1 MHPASPPLRRRRLL
15 AALAAA
21 ALPGRHAA
29 AADERAA
36 PAAAAAS
43 AVATATGDAD
53 RAAAASAL
61 APTPTPAPGRIP
73 GFVARGPLRWLQLG
87 DVGGLAAFDAVA
99 SVAAASAAGLWLLDT
114 GAEATVVHAALAAQ
128 LGLRQRG
135 TRRVRGPGGRLDN
148 VPAVEP
154 PLLQVSGAGVPLHD
168 AAVLDLSAHAA
179 AAGEPVLGIVGWPTL
194 GTAPWQLD
202 LGALRWD
209 AGTWTP
215 PPAGVATV
223 ATLPLSPEHTLP
235 VVSARW
241 GDRAPMPL
249 LLDTGFAGGLMLWG
263 DAAQALGAA
272 AGSGARIDVA
282 GIGGRT
288 TVSAVLLA
296 RLRVG
301 AAEWHDVPVLL
312 LPGSPLREVAS
323 LRGVVGAI
331 GMALFADAV
340 LGHDPDSSARRAW
353 TTAGTGAA
361 PLPGGFGLDLAA
373 AGGRLV
379 VQQVLA
385 GGPAAAAGVRA
396 GDLLLALDGTP
407 LPQPTPPAAWGRL
420 RGVAEAVFGW
430 QRGDAPRTT
439 RLRRERF
446 FAPVS

>member
-1 MHPASPPLRRRRLL
+1 MRLAGPPLCRRRLL

-21 ALPGRHAA
+21 ALPGRNAA
-29 AADERAA
+29 ATQARAA

-43 AVATATGDAD
+43 AVAPATGDAD
-53 RAAAASAL
+53 RAAAA
-61 APTPTPAPGRIP
+61 PAPARHP

-99 SVAAASAAGLWLLDT
+99 STAGASAAGLWLFDS
-114 GAEATVVHAALAAQ
+114 GAEATVVDTALAAQ
-128 LGLRQRG
+128 LGLRARG
-135 TRRVRGPGGRLDN
+135 TRRVRGPGGRLDS

-154 PLLQVSGAGVPLHD
+154 PLLQAGGAGVPLHD

-194 GTAPWQLD
+194 GAARWRLD
-202 LGALRWD
+202 LGSLLWE
-209 AGTWTP
+209 AGTVTP
-215 PPAGVATV
+215 PAAGV
-223 ATLPLSPEHTLP
+223 ATLPLSPDHALP
-235 VVSARW
+235 VVSALW

-272 AGSGARIDVA
+272 AGSSARIDVA

-296 RLRVG
+296 RLRVA
-301 AAEWHDVPVLL
+301 AAEWHDVPVML
-312 LPGSPLREVAS
+312 LPGSPMRDVAS
-323 LRGVVGAI
+323 LRGVVGVI

-340 LGHDPDSSARRAW
+340 LGHDPAARRAW
-353 TTAGTGAA
+353 TTAGIGAA
-361 PLPGGFGLDLAA
+361 PLPGGFGVVLAA
-373 AGGRLV
+373 ADGRLV
-379 VQQVLA
+379 AQQVLA
-385 GGPAAAAGVRA
+385 GSPAAAAGVRA

-407 LPQPTPPAAWGRL
+407 LPQPTPAAAWGRL
-420 RGVAEAVFGW
+420 RGVAEAVFEW
-430 QRGDAPRTT
+430 QRGNASRTT

-446 FAPVS
+446 FARVS